1 MPDEKWLAEVEKY
14 RDKLASPCDLDE
26 YFEKTVICGKKL
38 VRYQRRDGDFIN
50 FTVPDTDCHIPICNS
65 GLGDGTYPVYPG
77 YDEVGNICRAV
88 IQFIGSKEEE

>member
-1 MPDEKWLAEVEKY
+1 MPDEKWLAEVEN
-14 RDKLASPCDLDE
+14 LDE

-65 GLGDGTYPVYPG
+65 GFGDGTYPVYLG
-77 YDEVGNICRAV
+77 YDEDSNICRAV
-88 IQFIGSKEEE
+88 IQFIDIEAAYGSTEEEE